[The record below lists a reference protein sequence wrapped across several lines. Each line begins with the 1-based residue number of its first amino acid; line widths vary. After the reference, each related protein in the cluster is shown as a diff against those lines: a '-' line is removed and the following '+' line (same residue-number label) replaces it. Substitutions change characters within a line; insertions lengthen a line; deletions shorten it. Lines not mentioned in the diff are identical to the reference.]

1 MKKRLLSIT
10 LAIAS
15 LGFIGSWSEMKANAV
30 TKANPQIR
38 IRIGQRRH
46 DDRYRREYRR
56 DRDRE
61 FRDRDYRDNLN
72 RGYNNGYNSTIQTR
86 IVSDG
91 WRSYR
96 ETYQVRYLPNG
107 RTQTVL
113 ISRQRIN

>member
-15 LGFIGSWSEMKANAV
+15 LGFIGSWSETKVNAV

-46 DDRYRREYRR
+46 NDRYDRDRYDRERREYR
-56 DRDRE
+56 
-61 FRDRDYRDNLN
+61 DRDY
-72 RGYNNGYNSTIQTR
+72 RGYNNGYNDTIQTR

>member
-1 MKKRLLSIT
+1 MKNRLLTIA

-15 LGFIGSWSEMKANAV
+15 LGFMGSWSETKANAV

-46 DDRYRREYRR
+46 SDRYDRDRREYR
-56 DRDRE
+56 
-61 FRDRDYRDNLN
+61 DRDY
-72 RGYNNGYNSTIQTR
+72 RGYNNGYNNTIQTR

-113 ISRQRIN
+113 ISRQRVN